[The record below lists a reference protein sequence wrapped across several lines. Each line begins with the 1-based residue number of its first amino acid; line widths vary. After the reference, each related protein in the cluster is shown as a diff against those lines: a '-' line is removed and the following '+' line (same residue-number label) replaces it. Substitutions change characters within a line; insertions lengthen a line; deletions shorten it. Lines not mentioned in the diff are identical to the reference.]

1 MKKLVLLFL
10 FVAVSLQAQLNF
22 VESYPVDGA
31 TGVGLT
37 DTLSV
42 TFSTALDTNY
52 GIKFG
57 ESFFT
62 NISPETDMWL
72 SSDLRTVYFAP
83 NLEENKTYFILF
95 LSAVAEDSS
104 SLEAPFLIQFTTD
117 TVFSGYTVA
126 GNVSFEDESI
136 SPENTLVALLRN
148 KLTGGEP
155 EILFMNVTESNGN
168 FSIEHVPN
176 GVYYPI
182 AAKDINGDGSIDP
195 GRGDVL
201 AKGDSII
208 VDGTDVSGVAL
219 LLKKFEKVRFARA
232 KALIDSI
239 KSGIF
244 FRNLRLY
251 YVSTWQVDSLA
262 GAEDWEFLFVN
273 TLTQQLLRVDVNP
286 EGHTIEQLDANFFNW
301 IRHFRPIGDSLS
313 FAAVPD
319 SFLARVERRVGRAIR
334 HRHLPDSL
342 ELQVQLSLGDIAR
355 DGFWQVVPDT
365 SRFYWGLKYRIFNR
379 NRHPNDGEAYL
390 AKNSSVV
397 ENDEEHLFLA
407 DYKTGQ
413 EVQVTGVNKRNTKLP
428 GNYSLEQNYPNP
440 FNPSTVIRY
449 SLPNN
454 EFVTLKVYNILGKEI
469 TTLVNQKQSSG
480 TYEVNFDAS
489 NLTSGIYFY
498 QISTNNFSQVRKMML
513 LK

>member
-10 FVAVSLQAQLNF
+10 FITVSLQAQLNF
-22 VESYPVDGA
+22 VESYPADGA
-31 TGVGLT
+31 TGVGLN

-42 TFSTALDTNY
+42 TFSAALDTNK

-72 SSDLRTVYFAP
+72 SSDLHTIYFAP
-83 NLEENKTYFILF
+83 TLEENKTYFILF
-95 LSAVAEDSS
+95 LNAMGEDGS
-104 SLEAPFLIQFTTD
+104 SLSQPIYIEFTTD
-117 TVFSGYTVA
+117 SVFSGYTVA

-136 SPENTLVALLRN
+136 SPENTLVALL
-148 KLTGGEP
+148 KQPLTGGAP
-155 EILFMNVTESNGN
+155 EVLFMNVTDASGD
-168 FSIEHVPN
+168 FTVEHVPD

-182 AAKDINGDGSIDP
+182 AAKDVNGDGSIDP

-208 VDGTDVSGVAL
+208 VDGADVSGVTL
-219 LLKKFEKVRFARA
+219 LLKKFERVRFARA

-251 YVSTWQVDSLA
+251 YVRAWQVDSTA
-262 GAEDWEFLFVN
+262 RAEDWEFIFLN
-273 TLTQQLLRVDVNP
+273 TLTQQLLKVKVNP
-286 EGHTIEQLDANFFNW
+286 EGHRIEQSDTNFLDW
-301 IRHFRPIGDSLS
+301 IRNFRPLGDSLS

-319 SFLARVERRVGRAIR
+319 SFIAKVERRVGRAIR
-334 HRHLPDSL
+334 HKHLPDSL
-342 ELQVQLSLGDIAR
+342 ELEVQLSLGDIAR

-365 SRFYWGLKYRIFNR
+365 NKFYWGLRYRIFNR
-379 NRHPNDGEAYL
+379 NKQQEGEEASL
-390 AKNSSVV
+390 AKRTSVN
-397 ENDEEHLFLA
+397 ENAEEHLFLA

-413 EVQVTGVNKRNTKLP
+413 EVEVTGVNKKAKALP
-428 GNYSLEQNYPNP
+428 GNYTLEQNYPNP
-440 FNPSTVIRY
+440 FNPSTIIRY
-449 SLPNN
+449 SIPNN
-454 EFVTLKVYNILGKEI
+454 EFVTLKIYNILGKEI
-469 TTLVNQKQSSG
+469 ATLVNQKQSGG
-480 TYEVNFDAS
+480 TYEINFDAS

-498 QISTNNFSQVRKMML
+498 QISTSDFNQVRKMML
-513 LK
+513 IK